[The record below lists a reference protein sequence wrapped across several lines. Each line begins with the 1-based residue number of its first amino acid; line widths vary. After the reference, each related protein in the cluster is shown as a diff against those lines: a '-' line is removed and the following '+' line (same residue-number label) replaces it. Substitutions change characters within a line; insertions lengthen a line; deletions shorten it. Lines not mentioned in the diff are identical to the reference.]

1 MAVKAN
7 RIVRVVVIIVVAL
20 ATSLLLYLLIN
31 NFQFT
36 RGRTVRVHFT
46 SIGDLNKGS
55 LVRRAG
61 IKVGSVTKIEP
72 APDEKSAIVTIA
84 FEVGRNVRKGDQ
96 FALVSKGILGD
107 MYIEQRPGA
116 QDAPLVQEGQL
127 FEGIPSFSI
136 TDLLTGDTMGLVSD
150 LAGSL
155 KGVVEILK
163 NNQGSLESSL
173 KDIARTAQNVRIVT
187 DRAVDL
193 TKSVPDMAQQITSSI
208 DQLQAAVTD
217 VSATTRR
224 LMAKLEDNLTTS
236 SQDLAASMKAVRKSS
251 EEIQRSVDQLTAQNS
266 VISKMGSTETAK
278 SFDVTVKNLEEV
290 SRGLLAVTKDT
301 QKILSGIVSLFD
313 QK

>member
-1 MAVKAN
+1 MAIKAN

-46 SIGDLNKGS
+46 TIGDLNKGS

-61 IKVGSVTKIEP
+61 IKVGSVTRIEP
-72 APDEKSAIVTIA
+72 APDEKSAIVTIS
-84 FEVGRNVRKGDQ
+84 FEVGRNVRKSDA

-116 QDAPLVQEGQL
+116 QDAPLVEEGQL

-173 KDIARTAQNVRIVT
+173 EDIARTAQNVRIVT

-193 TKSVPDMAQQITSSI
+193 TKSVPDMTRQITSSI

-217 VSATTRR
+217 VSTTTKR

-236 SQDLAASMKAVRKSS
+236 SEDLSASMKAVRKSS
-251 EEIQRSVDQLTAQNS
+251 EEIQSAVSKLTAQNS
-266 VISKMGSTETAK
+266 VISRMGSADTAQ
-278 SFDVTVKNLEEV
+278 SLDATVKNLEEI
-290 SRGLLAVTKDT
+290 SKGLLTVTKDT
-301 QKILSGIVSLFD
+301 QKIVTGISSIFD

>member
-7 RIVRVVVIIVVAL
+7 KIVRVVVIIIVAL
-20 ATSLLLYLLIN
+20 AASLLLYLLIN

-36 RGRTVRVHFT
+36 RGPTVRVHFT

-61 IKVGSVTKIEP
+61 IKVGSVTRIEP

-84 FEVGRNVRKGDQ
+84 FQVDRNARTEDK
-96 FALVSKGILGD
+96 FALVSKGLLGD

-116 QDAPLVQEGQL
+116 KDAPLAPEGQL
-127 FEGIPSFSI
+127 FEGIPSFNI
-136 TDLLTGDTMGLVSD
+136 TDLLTGDTMGLISD

-155 KGVVEILK
+155 KGIVEILK
-163 NNQGSLESSL
+163 NNQGSLESSI

-187 DRAVDL
+187 DRAVDV
-193 TKSVPDMAQQITSSI
+193 TKSVPDIARQITSSI
-208 DQLQAAVTD
+208 DQLQATVTD
-217 VSATTRR
+217 ISVTTRR
-224 LMAKLEDNLTTS
+224 LMAKLDDNLTTS
-236 SQDLAASMKAVRKSS
+236 SQDLAASMRAVRKSS

-266 VISKMGSTETAK
+266 AITTMGSAETAK
-278 SFDVTVKNLEEV
+278 SLDATVKNMEEV
-290 SRGLLAVTKDT
+290 SRGLLTVTKDA
-301 QKILSGIVSLFD
+301 QKIVRGIVSLFD